1 MTPDRTIA
9 VVCFL
14 TFALLGPGSAL
25 AAPSKICESKLELK
39 VAARDTAWFTCD
51 GGLRGA
57 DADGE
62 LYALSSREDDPPAPA
77 THING
82 AVTIR
87 LIANTQLKYSEVH
100 FPFELHAGKSYVLK
114 IAPPDIQ

>member
-39 VAARDTAWFTCD
+39 VAARDTL
-51 GGLRGA
+51 GLLA
-57 DADGE
+57 M
-62 LYALSSREDDPPAPA
+62 
-77 THING
+77 
-82 AVTIR
+82 AVC
-87 LIANTQLKYSEVH
+87 AE
-100 FPFELHAGKSYVLK
+100 
-114 IAPPDIQ
+114 